1 MLLAHRKHMCKHSFF
16 AITAFITGNSSVTW
30 LPTVRLVL
38 CLLVVIVLVLIVPV
52 LMDVAVVVSSVGGV
66 VLLIDRGVVGVGVV
80 LVVSSCL

>member
-1 MLLAHRKHMCKHSFF
+1 MVAHS
-16 AITAFITGNSSVTW
+16 TAGAASISSY
-30 LPTVRLVL
+30 R
-38 CLLVVIVLVLIVPV
+38 IGIIVPV